1 MQEVYTMKN
10 DIEKITDII
19 RDAGGKIV
27 GRTRLQKIACLL
39 ELAGL
44 GEGFH
49 FVYHHYGPY
58 CEEVAWA
65 TDTACMMKMICED
78 EERASWGGLYSIY
91 SLPELIESDCATVR
105 MQLAQAAAK
114 ADTISLELAVTAAY
128 FAANGKDAPWEEV
141 EIHKPDKTKEGR
153 LDGAKKLY
161 KKLRL
166 IANTLPEVCE

>member
-1 MQEVYTMKN
+1 MKN

-49 FVYHHYGPY
+49 FIYHHYGPY

-65 TDTACMMKMICED
+65 ADAACAMKTICEK
-78 EERASWGGLYSIY
+78 EERANWGGLYSIY
-91 SLPELIESDCATVR
+91 TLPEPCYPSTELSVR
-105 MQLAQAAAK
+105 TQLAQAAARS
-114 ADTISLELAVTAAY
+114 DTIALELAVTAAY
-128 FAANGKDAPWEEV
+128 FAANGKDSPWQEV
-141 EIHKPDKTKEGR
+141 ETHKPEKVKDRR
-153 LDGAKKLY
+153 LDEAKKLY
-161 KKLRL
+161 ETFRS
-166 IANTLPEVCE
+166 ISCDLPEIRE